1 MISRYAIDFAL
12 LPCEIMDKLSIDG
25 GKFRVN
31 HIYLNINSI
40 EYIIQENN
48 K

>member
-1 MISRYAIDFAL
+1 MILRCAIDFAL
-12 LPCEIMDKLSIDG
+12 LSCEIMDKLSINS

-40 EYIIQENN
+40 EYIIQKNN